1 MSRGYRSEDARDET
15 TVTLAYER
23 VVRETAK
30 ALCIAMHGD
39 KETWIPKSMIRDH
52 EEDARA
58 LDVPEWFATKE
69 GLI

>member
-1 MSRGYRSEDARDET
+1 MTRGYLSEDQGDQE

-30 ALCIAMHGD
+30 ALCISMHGD
-39 KETWIPKSMIRDH
+39 KETWIPKSLIREH
-52 EEDARA
+52 EEDAKA
-58 LDVPEWFATKE
+58 LDVPEWFAVKE